1 MYQFF
6 VEEEQVH
13 SDSISITGGDVNH
26 IKNVLRMKNGEKI
39 RVSSKSGQAYF
50 CHISS
55 ILDDE
60 VIAAIDSEDETGTE
74 LDNHIVLYQGLP
86 KGDKMELII
95 QKAVE
100 LGVSEIVPVAMKNC
114 VMKIVPQKAEAK
126 VKRWR
131 AIAESAAKQSGR
143 NFVPEVAMPM
153 TFSQAL
159 EYGASLDVKLL
170 PYENQRGMEHT
181 RCIMRQC
188 VGKKS
193 IGVWIGPEG
202 GYAPEEI
209 DRACAAGWT
218 LVSLGRRIL
227 RTETAGLAALAMLIY
242 VLDE

>member
-1 MYQFF
+1 MSHFF
-6 VEEEQVH
+6 VEPEQ
-13 SDSISITGGDVNH
+13 ISGGTVTITGTDVNH
-26 IKNVLRMKNGEKI
+26 IKNVLRKKQGDVI
-39 RVSSKSGQAYF
+39 IVSDGRNTDF
-50 CHISS
+50 TCRICDISQELVS
-55 ILDDE
+55 AQIISADE
-60 VIAAIDSEDETGTE
+60 NASE
-74 LDNHIVLYQGLP
+74 LPARIVLFQGLP
-86 KGDKMELII
+86 KSDKMELII

-100 LGVSEIVPVAMKNC
+100 LGAAEIVPVAMKNC